1 MKENLKDILSNLHS
15 EIDNDEL
22 LRYVQGHLPAEKQQE
37 LEAQLLQSDFESD
50 ALEGLQA
57 FEDKRRLSHLV
68 EQLNADLKKKAGKR
82 KRRLQPLQI
91 KSDPWIWI
99 AVAMILILIIISYVV
114 IRSNVKS

>member
-15 EIDNDEL
+15 EIDQNEL

-37 LEAQLLQSDFESD
+37 LEARLLQSDFEAD

-57 FEDKRRLSHLV
+57 FEDKRHLSQLV
-68 EQLNADLKKKAGKR
+68 EQLNQDLKKKASKR
-82 KRRLQPLQI
+82 KRRLTPLEI

-99 AVAMILILIIISYVV
+99 AVAMILILIIISYIV
-114 IRSNVKS
+114 IRAHVNK